1 MFQVRHPFS
10 QTVSAFQY
18 YLNVFPKAYLKTVP
32 GPDPLLTYLN
42 NPWKWEPHEGSYTH
56 NRMIFDFGL
65 DRRLMENATAV
76 KNYINYLN
84 RTFDLVM
91 VSERY
96 DESMVLLKR
105 RMNWGLRDILYVKSN
120 VFRPNTTHAK
130 HANNQSSSGEK
141 TGAKD
146 SSLISDYHRETHR
159 KFNAADY
166 ALYEHFSQLFDS
178 KVRAEG
184 EDFQEEV
191 AAFQALRCRV
201 DEYCNDPLKDT
212 KIKDLVLEPGP
223 WNKRMVV
230 GDWDCQLMVM
240 SERAIVNVQRQRQLA
255 RYTGT
260 SRSL

>member
-18 YLNVFPKAYLKTVP
+18 YLNVFQLPYLKRVP

-42 NPWKWEPHEGSYTH
+42 NPWKWDQQQFSYTH
-56 NRMIFDFGL
+56 NRIIFDFGL
-65 DRRLMENATAV
+65 DRRLMDNATAV

-84 RTFDLVM
+84 RTFHLVM

-105 RMNWGLRDILYVKSN
+105 RMNWGLRDIFYVKSN
-120 VFRPNTTHAK
+120 VFHPETLSAQQKRVTNSTDP
-130 HANNQSSSGEK
+130 
-141 TGAKD
+141 KD

-184 EDFQEEV
+184 KDFQEEV
-191 AAFQALRCRV
+191 AAFQALRRRV
-201 DEYCNDPLKDT
+201 EQYCNGPTHT
-212 KIKDLVLEPGP
+212 KVKDLVLEPGP
-223 WNKRMVV
+223 WNKKIVV
-230 GDWDCQLMVM
+230 RDWDCQLMTM
-240 SERAIVNVQRQRQLA
+240 SEPAIIKVQRERQMS
-255 RYTGT
+255 RYVFLQNH
-260 SRSL
+260 RAPAL